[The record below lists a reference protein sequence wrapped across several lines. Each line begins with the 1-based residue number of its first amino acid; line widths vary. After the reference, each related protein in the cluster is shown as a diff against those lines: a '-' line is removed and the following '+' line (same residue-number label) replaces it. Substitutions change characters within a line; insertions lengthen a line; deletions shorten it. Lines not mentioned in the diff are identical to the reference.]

1 MRRKRIVT
9 CLSAVAFLFAAS
21 VLAEEG
27 RWADA
32 NDATAQALI
41 ARERQWAEQTCTHT
55 MVVDTLLADDFQGT
69 SPDGVRYS
77 RTDAINDAESD
88 DVVARDCRLD
98 AATVHFFG
106 DTTAVIYGN
115 ERFTTDVAGGGTLTR
130 CLIWTDTWLKR
141 GGLWQVV
148 AVQDMWADC
157 KNAS

>member
-9 CLSAVAFLFAAS
+9 CLSAAAFLFAAS

-106 DTTAVIYGN
+106 DATAVIMGMN
-115 ERFTTDVAGGGTLTR
+115 GLRPTWRRRDATR
-130 CLIWTDTWLKR
+130 CLIWTD
-141 GGLWQVV
+141 
-148 AVQDMWADC
+148 A
-157 KNAS
+157 KN